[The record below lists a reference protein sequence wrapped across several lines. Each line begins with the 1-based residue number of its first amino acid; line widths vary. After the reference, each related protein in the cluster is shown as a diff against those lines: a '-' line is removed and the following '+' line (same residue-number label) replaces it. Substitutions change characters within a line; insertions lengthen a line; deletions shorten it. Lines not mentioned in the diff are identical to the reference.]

1 MRLVVD
7 TTFILEDL
15 NKSDIDFLK
24 ECSIYNHSNDMDMG
38 TVAIIGQKID
48 LPEAHMEAFLDIVN
62 WGSTGVI
69 TLERYATGRYGL
81 KFQ

>member
-15 NKSDIDFLK
+15 NKDDINFLK
-24 ECSIYNHSNDMDMG
+24 ECSIYHRSSDTDTG
-38 TVAIIGQKID
+38 TVAIIEQKID
-48 LPEAHMEAFLDIVN
+48 LPESHMEAFLDIVN
-62 WGSTGVI
+62 WGSMGLI